1 MGKAPF
7 DFPQENPG
15 MSLYFKD
22 HPVPTGFGE
31 CIQRPVASCP
41 MGQGV
46 PTCTIKFELGIN
58 LKTAQALGLTIPATL
73 LFQADLGASTG
84 QRALRGPHTPAKQAR
99 DREARAKRSA
109 PSGARWQSSRRRG
122 PVQVGQGGPSDPRE
136 GRRRRAEHPLA
147 RDREETES
155 SPTLTTE
162 DQWTVAGQQQR
173 CLRNRR
179 RSLRT
184 SGSVGG
190 PGGKPP
196 ALPDRRRLPAA
207 PDAQR

>member
-1 MGKAPF
+1 MYPEASGL
-7 DFPQENPG
+7 
-15 MSLYFKD
+15 MSYGPRGPDLHYCAAYYVDRLLKGATPAD
-22 HPVPTGFGE
+22 LPVEQP
-31 CIQRPVASCP
+31 
-41 MGQGV
+41 
-46 PTCTIKFELGIN
+46 IKFELGIN

-173 CLRNRR
+173 CLRDRR